1 VFYNGKLQKLPES
14 QISVEESI
22 STERSGKKVSETVS
36 HVVRTYV
43 CTLQYIKNNVSRFQL
58 VF

>member
-1 VFYNGKLQKLPES
+1 VFYNGKLQKLQES

-43 CTLQYIKNNVSRFQL
+43 HYNTLKTMYHVSS
-58 VF
+58 